1 MAILRNSFA
10 ALVRTTPS
18 SEDADSGP
26 FRLRPAD
33 GDATE
38 DSAQRM
44 FGFVYAE
51 QQGAGSVRVQVLAS
65 FGDGVWAIFGEKTLT
80 TDGAHMMGFSD
91 IDSIPPYMRVRLFA
105 LPPDGSQEKP
115 SFMAVFRIAS
125 NAPFRAEPA
134 QVPVIVERYP
144 TEQAFDR
151 WQDEQPVDNGT
162 GGV

>member
-38 DSAQRM
+38 DSAQRIY
-44 FGFVYAE
+44 GFVFAE
-51 QQGAGSVRVQVLAS
+51 QQGAGSVLVQVLAS
-65 FGDGVWAIFGEKTLT
+65 FGDGVWAIFGERTLNE
-80 TDGAHMMGFSD
+80 DGTYLLGFDD
-91 IDSIPPYMRVRLFA
+91 IDSIPPYLRVRVTA
-105 LPPDGSQEKP
+105 QPPDGSQVKP
-115 SFMAVFRIAS
+115 NFLAAFRIAS
-125 NAPFRAEPA
+125 TAPFRAEPA
-134 QVPVIVERYP
+134 DVPVIVERRP
-144 TEQAFDR
+144 IGNAFESGDTGAN
-151 WQDEQPVDNGT
+151 NGA

>member
-44 FGFVYAE
+44 FAFVYVE
-51 QQGAGSVRVQVLAS
+51 QQGAGSVRLQVLAS
-65 FGDGVWAIFGEKTLT
+65 FGDGVWAILGDRTLNENGT
-80 TDGAHMMGFSD
+80 HLLRFSD
-91 IDSIPPYMRVRLFA
+91 IDAVPPCLRVRVTA
-105 LPPDGSQEKP
+105 QPPDGSQVKP
-115 SFMAVFRIAS
+115 SFRAAIRIAS
-125 NAPFRAEPA
+125 TAPFRAEPA
-134 QVPVIVERYP
+134 DVPVIVERHP
-144 TEQAFDR
+144 IGDAFSSG
-151 WQDEQPVDNGT
+151 PNGPNVGT
-162 GGV
+162 GGSG